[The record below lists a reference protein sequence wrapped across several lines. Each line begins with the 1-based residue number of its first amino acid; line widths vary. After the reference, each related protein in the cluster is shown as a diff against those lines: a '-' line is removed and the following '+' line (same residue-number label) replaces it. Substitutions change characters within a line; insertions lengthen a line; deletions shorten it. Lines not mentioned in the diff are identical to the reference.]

1 MKFSADQIIGCL
13 PVDLDSAGCTLDSC
27 GISTH
32 FSDPMCTEN
41 SVSLATIN
49 VILFCC
55 RYG

>member
-1 MKFSADQIIGCL
+1 MKFSAGQIIGCL